1 MVQRMIEEN
10 SYIFNQ
16 REPVLEVSL
25 YAPYCQLYAIPLTVP
40 GMIFLYQL
48 VLWHVGALLIP
59 ESPQHPHYT
68 YTYTL
73 ISVTHFCIHSLSHT
87 YTHTGTH
94 CSESG
99 ITDLSAL
106 IL

>member
-25 YAPYCQLYAIPLTVP
+25 YAQYCQLYAIPLTVP

-48 VLWHVGALLIP
+48 VLWHVGALLTP
-59 ESPQHPHYT
+59 ESPHHPHIYT
-68 YTYTL
+68 HSYLLYSL
-73 ISVTHFCIHSLSHT
+73 SLSHIHPHR
-87 YTHTGTH
+87 HT
-94 CSESG
+94 
-99 ITDLSAL
+99 LQ
-106 IL
+106 